1 VNDRLAHTFRAVDHA
16 YFCLDDRG
24 NPFPQTSA
32 AVVIRRMLRV
42 LDVQEGARVLEIG
55 TGSGYSTALLSEL
68 IGPAGLEGRMA
79 HSRHFS
85 AAPLGQSV

>member
-68 IGPAGLEGRMA
+68 IGPAGLEGRPK
-79 HSRHFS
+79 SVWNVPS
-85 AAPLGQSV
+85 APLGQSV